1 MSSYSSRRRA
11 PASSH
16 MEESVLDRINREA
29 EELLSKKR
37 QARDEARQVRI
48 DCLEKSIKAND
59 QKDYHLIDNGNDKV
73 SELEKKFQRAMLLY
87 SQLDNEK
94 SSLLYEIDLMKDEME
109 EKDQILY
116 QVQRENREM
125 GEELKLLKKTVEG
138 LHLQQQQLRNEI
150 LQRDKLIHENGFLVA
165 NQDPN
170 DDLLPPV
177 QHTRAGSE
185 NGTDSIKT
193 KFDPLLI
200 SYVTLAA
207 VEKALP
213 GTSAVDQKIQRI
225 VESNRKLRQQ
235 IDDAEKALYN
245 RRQRPREDYNSTGS
259 NSSSDDSLHKDALKQ
274 VAELKL
280 KLQEMEREKTALDG
294 AFGRS
299 ETQLKRFKTIAE
311 QSEKES
317 EELQKQ
323 NRQLKKELRD
333 KEQLLEESKE
343 TNNHLQSRLEKMRNT
358 RRPI

>member
-1 MSSYSSRRRA
+1 MSSYSSSRRRA

-59 QKDYHLIDNGNDKV
+59 QKDYHLIDNENDKV

-116 QVQRENREM
+116 Q
-125 GEELKLLKKTVEG
+125 KTVEG

-170 DDLLPPV
+170 DDLLPPIH
-177 QHTRAGSE
+177 HTRAGSE

-193 KFDPLLI
+193 KFEPLLL

-225 VESNRKLRQQ
+225 VESNKKLRQQ

-259 NSSSDDSLHKDALKQ
+259 NSSSDDSLHRDALKQ

-333 KEQLLEESKE
+333 KEQALEESKE

>member
-170 DDLLPPV
+170 DDLLPPI
-177 QHTRAGSE
+177 QHTRA
-185 NGTDSIKT
+185 
-193 KFDPLLI
+193 
-200 SYVTLAA
+200 AA